1 MSLKPIFCGPE
12 HISRLQD
19 LSLHLYTVD
28 ILPRQAAA
36 CRGES
41 RLVGRLCNSTQQ
53 CSSFSKR
60 CTILVETR
68 QIPTEPMR
76 AMCPHCGYPKTPAGL
91 CSRCFLG
98 RGSFGGISSSI
109 SLPLTEGGEKFRH
122 TSGFSVVQMTSTSE
136 SLN

>member
-19 LSLHLYTVD
+19 LSLDLHTVA

-36 CRGES
+36 CREES
-41 RLVGRLCNSTQQ
+41 RLGMLCNSTKQ

-68 QIPTEPMR
+68 QIPTETAR
-76 AMCPHCGYPKTPAGL
+76 AMCPHCGCPKTPAGL
-91 CSRCFLG
+91 CSHCFFG
-98 RGSFGGISSSI
+98 RGCFGGISSSI
-109 SLPLTEGGEKFRH
+109 SLPLPGGGEKFGH

-136 SLN
+136 NLN